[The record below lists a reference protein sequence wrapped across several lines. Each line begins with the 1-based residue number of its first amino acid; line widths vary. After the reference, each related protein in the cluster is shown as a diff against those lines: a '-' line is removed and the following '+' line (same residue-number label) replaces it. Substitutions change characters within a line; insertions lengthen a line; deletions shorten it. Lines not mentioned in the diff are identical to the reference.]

1 MTFNSNKYHRRS
13 IRLKGFNYS
22 SPGAYF
28 ITICTQNREYLF
40 GEIVNG
46 KMILNDAGQMVQTVW
61 DEIPSYYTGIDV
73 DAYVVMPNHIHG
85 IIIIVGATPCG
96 CPETGPHAYP
106 ETGPHVCHE
115 IDPHACP
122 EIDPRV
128 YPETGPRVYPEIGPR
143 ACPEIGPCVYPE
155 IGQPRGVAPTMTLPD
170 IVHRYKT
177 MTTKRYAD
185 GVKQNGWPP
194 FPGKLWQRNYYEHII
209 RNQNELKRIREYII
223 NNPLNWITDEMKQ
236 VPVSILK

>member
-1 MTFNSNKYHRRS
+1 
-13 IRLKGFNYS
+13 
-22 SPGAYF
+22 
-28 ITICTQNREYLF
+28 
-40 GEIVNG
+40 
-46 KMILNDAGQMVQTVW
+46 MVQTVW

-96 CPETGPHAYP
+96 CPETGPRVYP
-106 ETGPHVCHE
+106 EIGPHVCHE

-143 ACPEIGPCVYPE
+143 VYPEIGPRACPEIGPCVYPE
-155 IGQPRGVAPTMTLPD
+155 IGQPQGVAPTMTLPG

-177 MTTKRYAD
+177 MTTKR
-185 GVKQNGWPP
+185 
-194 FPGKLWQRNYYEHII
+194 
-209 RNQNELKRIREYII
+209 
-223 NNPLNWITDEMKQ
+223 
-236 VPVSILK
+236 